1 MFLYGMCSMF
11 FSCNVQNGQASIIKN
26 IFNLNI
32 VSRHGLLF
40 MVRRK
45 RSSFFSDIKLKVLSK
60 ITNCQHKF
68 LSCGG
73 KEVLIKAVAQAVPA
87 YAMSV
92 FRIPTSIYD
101 DIQ

>member
-1 MFLYGMCSMF
+1 MAASGQLFNYDKCSMF

-26 IFNLNI
+26 ILHLNI
-32 VSRHGLLF
+32 VSRHGLLS
-40 MVRRK
+40 MDERK
-45 RSSFFSDIKLKVLSK
+45 KSSFFSDIKLKVLNK

-92 FRIPTSIYD
+92 F
-101 DIQ
+101 